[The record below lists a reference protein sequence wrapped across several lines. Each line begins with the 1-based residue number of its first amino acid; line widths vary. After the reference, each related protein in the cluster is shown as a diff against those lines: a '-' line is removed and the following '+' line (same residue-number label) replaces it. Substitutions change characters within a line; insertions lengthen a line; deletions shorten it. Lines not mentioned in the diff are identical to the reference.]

1 LTVRFDPV
9 VKLLAIQNP
18 LSPFSEMLPIVF
30 NPNVVEMTPVTVMAQ
45 VAVLLPSCVVTVTVA
60 LPGDTAVTSPLVL
73 TVATEVL
80 SELHKTALLVAS
92 KGKTVAVN
100 CCVEFTER
108 LADGGLTLTPETGIR
123 TDITLVAV
131 LPPS

>member
-1 LTVRFDPV
+1 
-9 VKLLAIQNP
+9 
-18 LSPFSEMLPIVF
+18 
-30 NPNVVEMTPVTVMAQ
+30 
-45 VAVLLPSCVVTVTVA
+45 
-60 LPGDTAVTSPLVL
+60 VL

-108 LADGGLTLTPETGIR
+108 LADGGLTLTPETGI
-123 TDITLVAV
+123 AV
-131 LPPS
+131 PPVLSAYIE